1 MSTLSTL
8 AGTGTPSTAQTLP
21 PKPERVPVRP
31 RNDGEYIDVVPYDAR
46 FDAKSAQALPYF
58 WQRLKDAGLLELY
71 YPGQGDYSFAQ
82 FVRLLSGDVNAILFV
97 IKDPDGN
104 VQDFVGLATWA
115 PLDFGGQQVGN
126 AGFLFLPEYWE
137 RATTLEA
144 ARRGM
149 KYWFEE
155 MEPRLN
161 MALGMNP
168 SGNHLVQR
176 FLHGLGWTRVGQLP
190 IPQYYGGT
198 HSDLVIWYYTREQYE
213 RDKGAA

>member
-1 MSTLSTL
+1 MCKTS
-8 AGTGTPSTAQTLP
+8 
-21 PKPERVPVRP
+21 
-31 RNDGEYIDVVPYDAR
+31 
-46 FDAKSAQALPYF
+46 SASPHGH
-58 WQRLKDAGLLELY
+58 R
-71 YPGQGDYSFAQ
+71 
-82 FVRLLSGDVNAILFV
+82 
-97 IKDPDGN
+97 
-104 VQDFVGLATWA
+104 
-115 PLDFGGQQVGN
+115 LDFGGQQVGN
-126 AGFLFLPEYWE
+126 AGFLFLPDVLGARHDIRG
-137 RATTLEA
+137 RAS
-144 ARRGM
+144 RGM